1 MEVLDEQYLT
11 VKEVCQRLSIGKS
24 TVWAWSTENRFP
36 KPVRLSS
43 RCTRWR
49 LSEIVVW
56 ERDMA
61 SANDASWLEKA
72 ENGAV

>member
-1 MEVLDEQYLT
+1 MNVLDEQFLS

-24 TVWAWSTENRFP
+24 TVWAWSMENKFP

-49 LSEIVVW
+49 LSDIVSW
-56 ERDMA
+56 EQDMA
-61 SANDASWLEKA
+61 SANDEFWSKSD
-72 ENGAV
+72 NGAL

>member
-1 MEVLDEQYLT
+1 MEVLDEQFLT

-24 TVWAWSTENRFP
+24 TVWAWSMENRFP
-36 KPVRLSS
+36 KPVLLSA

-61 SANDASWLEKA
+61 SANDDSWSHEGEK
-72 ENGAV
+72 GAV

>member
-1 MEVLDEQYLT
+1 MEVLDEQFLT

-24 TVWAWSTENRFP
+24 TVWAWSAAKRFP
-36 KPVRLSS
+36 KPVQLSA

-61 SANDASWLEKA
+61 SANDATWSERA